1 MSSLLLLLLTLSF
14 AVPDQGGESAGG
26 REVIEESGYSL
37 SACFALN
44 GSIDPTD
51 GGDTDAPTPLSSAM
65 RGVTS
70 YAAAFS
76 LYHQAPRQV
85 RLGTSIIRAPPKL
98 S

>member
-51 GGDTDAPTPLSSAM
+51 GGDTDAPTPLSSTI

-70 YAAAFS
+70 YAAFR